1 MENVEVT
8 SMSSRG
14 QIVIPQE
21 LRKKLR
27 IEIGEKFVVIGKDDT
42 IILKKIEVP
51 SFKGFEKLL
60 RETREFAKNKKI
72 KESDIDEAIK
82 RNRK

>member
-1 MENVEVT
+1 MANVEVT
-8 SMSSRG
+8 SISSRG

-27 IEIGEKFVVIGKDDT
+27 IVIGEKFVVMGKDDT

-60 RETREFAKNKKI
+60 KETRKFAKEKNI
-72 KESDIDEAIK
+72 KESDVDETIK
-82 RNRK
+82 RRRK